1 MSNFWGYESWSFL
14 HNVTFNYPLKPNN
27 QDKIN
32 FYKYFKYLGNVLPCN
47 ECKRHYKKLFQYIDI
62 KYFLSNRYGLIWWL
76 FIIHNLINKRLNKQ
90 LYDFKNL
97 IDRYHIFNQNN
108 NCSNCSTVI
117 DDNKD
122 DINNKILKK
131 YYHLTKEL
139 ISKYEKKNI

>member
-76 FIIHNLINKRLNKQ
+76 FIIHNLINKKLNKQ
-90 LYDFKNL
+90 LYEFKDL
-97 IDRYHIFNQNN
+97 INRYYNFNQNN
-108 NCSNCSTVI
+108 TCHSCSVVI
-117 DDNKD
+117 DDKKD
-122 DINNKILKK
+122 DLHIKITEK
-131 YYHLTKEL
+131 YYNLTKEL
-139 ISKYEKKNI
+139 ILKYNI

>member
-1 MSNFWGYESWSFL
+1 MTNYWGNESWSFL
-14 HNVTFNYPLKPNN
+14 HNITFNYPLEPNTKE
-27 QDKIN
+27 KIN
-32 FYKYFKYLGNVLPCN
+32 FYKYFKYLGNVLPCK
-47 ECKRHYKKLFQYIDI
+47 ECKHHYKILFQYINI
-62 KYFLSNRYGLIWWL
+62 KLFLDDRYSLIWWL

-97 IDRYHIFNQNN
+97 INRYHIFNQNN
-108 NCSNCSTVI
+108 NCSNCSTFI

-139 ISKYEKKNI
+139 ILKYEKNNI